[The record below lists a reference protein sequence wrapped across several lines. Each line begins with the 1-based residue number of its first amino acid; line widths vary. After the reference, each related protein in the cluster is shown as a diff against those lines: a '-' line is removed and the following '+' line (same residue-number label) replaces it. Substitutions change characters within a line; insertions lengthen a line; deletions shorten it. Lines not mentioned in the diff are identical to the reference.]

1 MYLLSPLR
9 AAGYCVRLCCWCC
22 SKRRALLLRKLLG
35 LLVSASRFFSVEGG
49 HRLRECCVKSCNN
62 VLVFCPRT
70 LTPITISYL
79 CETAFSSCKGFAIDT
94 SFPMTWVHYI
104 LVKSALLSHQI
115 VSYLALLSLAL
126 ITSTDLSRS
135 LVSRSFG
142 RRHLALLLRLR
153 CKSIH
158 NTEYVLLAN
167 PDLWYMVI

>member
-1 MYLLSPLR
+1 M
-9 AAGYCVRLCCWCC
+9 G
-22 SKRRALLLRKLLG
+22 
-35 LLVSASRFFSVEGG
+35 
-49 HRLRECCVKSCNN
+49 
-62 VLVFCPRT
+62 T
-70 LTPITISYL
+70 L
-79 CETAFSSCKGFAIDT
+79 
-94 SFPMTWVHYI
+94 H

-142 RRHLALLLRLR
+142 RRHLALLFRLR